1 MFSKVSSLTSVF
13 SIQLAFPLTAI
24 DTVPSAGKE
33 KCDGHTTG
41 LNEREQDLVEAPR
54 SFEMLASSLVG
65 CL

>member
-1 MFSKVSSLTSVF
+1 MF
-13 SIQLAFPLTAI
+13 SIQPAFPLMAI

-41 LNEREQDLVEAPR
+41 LNEREQDLVEGPTR
-54 SFEMLASSLVG
+54 SFEVLASSLVG